1 MHKRL
6 RKDQERGKKSM
17 RSDFPILCVLPF
29 SFYLL
34 VLGVTGPVIGIVL
47 TSIWKERKM

>member
-6 RKDQERGKKSM
+6 GKDQERGKKSM
-17 RSDFPILCVLPF
+17 GSDFPVLCVLPF

-34 VLGVTGPVIGIVL
+34 ALGVTGPVIGIAL